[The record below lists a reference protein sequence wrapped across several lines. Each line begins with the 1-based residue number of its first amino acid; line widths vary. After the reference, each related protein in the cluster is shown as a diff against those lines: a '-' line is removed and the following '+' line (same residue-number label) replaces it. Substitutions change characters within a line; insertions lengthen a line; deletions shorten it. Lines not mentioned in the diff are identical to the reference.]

1 MRSIYLVCYDICNP
15 LRLAKVGKTMLGF
28 GDRVQYSVF
37 ECRMSREDLVRCQ
50 QRLTKIINTREDQV
64 MFVNLGPE
72 NGRGDRVITAIG
84 LPYGRMDAPCLII
97 DHESVR
103 LGPGRRR

>member
-37 ECRMSREDLVRCQ
+37 ECRMNRDDFPRSKD
-50 QRLTKIINTREDQV
+50 
-64 MFVNLGPE
+64 
-72 NGRGDRVITAIG
+72 RG
-84 LPYGRMDAPCLII
+84 LI
-97 DHESVR
+97 EAAC
-103 LGPGRRR
+103 

>member
-15 LRLAKVGKTMLGF
+15 YRLAKVGKTMLGF

-37 ECRMSREDLVRCQ
+37 ECRMSREELVRCQ
-50 QRLTKIINTREDQV
+50 QRLTGIINTREDQV

-72 NGRGDRVITAIG
+72 RGRGDRVITAIG
-84 LPYGRMDAPCLII
+84 LPYGRMEAPCLIV
-97 DHESVR
+97 DNDSPR